1 MMTNKIKSFEDLD
14 IWKLSHS
21 LVLEIYKITKTFPKS
36 KDYILTKQIIRS
48 AQSIPAN
55 ISEGMGRFS
64 KKEFLQFL
72 IISRG
77 SVEETKYH
85 LILAKDL
92 GYLEDNL
99 FEELKNNY
107 TILGKKI
114 NSLISSI
121 KSK

>member
-1 MMTNKIKSFEDLD
+1 MTNKIKSFEDLD
-14 IWKLSHS
+14 IWRISHS
-21 LVLEIYKITKTFPKS
+21 LVLEIYKIVKTFPKS
-36 KDYILTKQIIRS
+36 EDYILTKQIIRS

-55 ISEGMGRFS
+55 IAEGMGRFS

-99 FEELKNNY
+99 FKKNE
-107 TILGKKI
+107 K
-114 NSLISSI
+114 
-121 KSK
+121 

>member
-1 MMTNKIKSFEDLD
+1 MTNKIKSFEDLD
-14 IWKLSHS
+14 ICRISHS
-21 LVLEIYKITKTFPKS
+21 LVLEIYKIVKTFPKS
-36 KDYILTKQIIRS
+36 EDYILTKQIIRS

-55 ISEGMGRFS
+55 IAEGMGRFS

-99 FEELKNNY
+99 FKKMKNNY
-107 TILGKKI
+107 IILGKMI
-114 NSLISSI
+114 NSLI
-121 KSK
+121 

>member
-1 MMTNKIKSFEDLD
+1 MENKIKSFEDLE
-14 IWKLSHS
+14 IWRLSHS
-21 LVLEIYKITKTFPKS
+21 LVLEIYKIIKSFPKTEN
-36 KDYILTKQIIRS
+36 YILTKQIIRS

-55 ISEGMGRFS
+55 IAEGMGRFS
-64 KKEFLQFL
+64 KKEFTRFL
-72 IISRG
+72 VIARG

-92 GYLEDNL
+92 GYIDTNT
-99 FEELKNNY
+99 FENFKNNY
-107 TILGKKI
+107 TLLGKKI